1 MGEITDF
8 VELYIEDSDILEET
22 TDLIAIDLES
32 NIKKEAPYK
41 QGRLKRSIRVDTR
54 VNKKIS
60 IITGYWDEGVAP
72 HGIFVLAGTKPHT
85 IKPKKKKALSWS
97 GMPTDYPVGAVK
109 HPGTKANDFL
119 GRGLNKTVE
128 AYR

>member
-8 VELYIEDSDILEET
+8 VELYIEDSDILPSET
-22 TDLIAIDLES
+22 YKLARLLQN

-54 VNKKIS
+54 ITKKYS

-72 HGIFVLAGTKPHT
+72 HGIYVLAGTEPHM
-85 IKPKKKKALSWS
+85 IKPKNKKALHWGGKTGPFSK
-97 GMPTDYPVGAVK
+97 GHE
-109 HPGTKANDFL
+109 HPGTKPNDFL
-119 GRGLNKTVE
+119 GRGLLNTI
-128 AYR
+128 ALYG